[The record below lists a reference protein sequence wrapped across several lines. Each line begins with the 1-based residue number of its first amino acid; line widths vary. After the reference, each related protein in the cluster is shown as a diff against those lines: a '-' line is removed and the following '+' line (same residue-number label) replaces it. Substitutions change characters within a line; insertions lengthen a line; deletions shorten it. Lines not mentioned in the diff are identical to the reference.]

1 MFFAFIAGLLS
12 TLSPCVLPLLPLVL
26 GAATSQHK
34 FGPAALAGGLAISF
48 TVIGLFVATIGFSI
62 GLDGALFRDLA
73 ALMLVAVGTVLVIP
87 PLQIRLAAAGGP
99 ISDWADRRLGG
110 FNSSGLQGQFG
121 VGLLLGAVWTPCV
134 GPTLGAAS
142 VLAARGENLLQVAF
156 TMAVF
161 GIGAALPLLALG
173 TLSREAML
181 RWRNRLMRAGQG
193 GKAVL
198 GGLLVLIGVLI
209 LTNLD
214 KRLETTLLDAS
225 PEWLVRLTTQF

>member
-99 ISDWADRRLGG
+99 ISDWADRRFGG
-110 FNSSGLQGQFG
+110 FNSNGLQGQFG

-142 VLAARGENLLQVAF
+142 VLAARGENLLQVGF
-156 TMAVF
+156 TMAAF

-214 KRLETTLLDAS
+214 KRLETTLLDVS